1 MRLRRSWNVAVVV
14 VAVSLVVT
22 LQLVDA
28 TLTSAAISEV
38 GGAALPN
45 TAALDPDG
53 VAGSWSALVVL
64 VFLAVANLVALGRRN
79 PKRRPEVPESST
91 PWQRLVATRY

>member
-1 MRLRRSWNVAVVV
+1 MRLRRSWNVAVVL

-28 TLTSAAISEV
+28 TQTSATVSEIA
-38 GGAALPN
+38 GAAVPN

-53 VAGSWSALVVL
+53 SAGGWSAFVALL
-64 VFLAVANLVALGRRN
+64 FLAVANLVALGRRH
-79 PKRRPEVPESST
+79 PKPRLQVPESST
-91 PWQRLVATRY
+91 PWQRLVAARY